1 MFLLFSVLSNFNV
14 LYTAKMKQ
22 IQTKIPRAS
31 THCKFLGVEVDA
43 LSIPE
48 LNSLIAKSVEQS
60 RKWIIA
66 HHNLHSLYLYHHDL
80 KMRAFYAK
88 AEYTHIDGMP
98 LVIFGKLLGYPLQRN
113 QRVTYVDWVYPLMAE
128 AARQNWR
135 IFYLGSKPGVAE
147 KGVRILRD
155 RFPGLQIACAHG
167 YIDAR
172 KDSPENL
179 ATLAAI
185 ATYQPH
191 ILMVGMGMPRQE
203 YWIADNLEDIHANS
217 ILTSGACIDYIAGA
231 VPTPPR
237 WMGRFGL
244 EWLYRL
250 VSEPKRLWKRYLLEP
265 WFVATLF
272 FREILNI

>member
-1 MFLLFSVLSNFNV
+1 
-14 LYTAKMKQ
+14 MKQ

-31 THCKFLGVEVDA
+31 THYKFLGVQVDA

-48 LNSLIAKSVEQS
+48 LNSVIAKSVEQN

-66 HHNLHSLYLYHHDL
+66 NHNLHSLYLYHHDF
-80 KMRAFYAK
+80 KMRNFYAK

-113 QRVTYVDWVYPLMAE
+113 QRVTYVDWVHPLMAE

-167 YIDAR
+167 YIDAH

-179 ATLAAI
+179 ATLEAI
-185 ATYQPH
+185 ASYKPH

-203 YWIADNLEDIHANS
+203 YWITDNLENIHANS